1 MTNLELY
8 GSGGVPPRPGS
19 AFGPG
24 RNQPAKGGSA
34 MTTGVSRRGPGT
46 AEGDVGRPGQP
57 PSPFMANG
65 GL

>member
-34 MTTGVSRRGPGT
+34 MTTCLSRRGPGT
-46 AEGDVGRPGQP
+46 AERDVGRPGQP